1 MAATNTSPEPL
12 VCTPDYG
19 VELPFD
25 SFESFLP
32 LQERAAAACETLSV
46 LIDAGVVKKRDLK
59 VKKEDKS
66 TIKEIVEAF
75 AEDEAKI
82 SKQVAT
88 STKYA
93 AMTPGA
99 LIGVH
104 ELLKEFSH
112 SVVKNATQIRHLVTN
127 KLLLETNNA
136 NPQIRIKALEL
147 LGKMSD
153 VALFT
158 ERSEVTVHHRST
170 EELKLTLKEKL
181 QMLKASKNEA
191 ITDVEVRET
200 DTEGVK
206 GLKTFDLDEELG
218 LVVEE
223 NEESPVETAK
233 NEEKDVES
241 GVISERTDHT

>member
-1 MAATNTSPEPL
+1 MAATNISPEPL

-32 LQERAAAACETLSV
+32 LHERAAAACETLAV
-46 LIDAGVVKKRDLK
+46 LMESGVVKKKDLK
-59 VKKEDKS
+59 VNKEDKD

-88 STKYA
+88 ATKYA

-112 SVVKNATQIRHLVTN
+112 SVVKSASQIRHLVTN

-136 NPQIRIKALEL
+136 NPQVRIKALEL

-158 ERSEVTVHHRST
+158 ERSEVTVHHKST

-181 QMLKASKNEA
+181 QMLKAPRNEE
-191 ITDVEVRET
+191 IMDVEVREM
-200 DTEGVK
+200 DKEGVK
-206 GLKTFDLDEELG
+206 GLKSFDLDGELG
-218 LVVEE
+218 LITEE
-223 NEESPVETAK
+223 NEKSPVETAE
-233 NEEKDVES
+233 NEEKEVKS
-241 GVISERTDHT
+241 GVGSE